1 MLRLFFTVLYTA
13 LILGANTA
21 HADRAAA
28 EAVIAGDMRKLVFLD
43 TPKPLPEAALV
54 DLTDA
59 PRGLEEWRGRWVVV
73 NFWATWCAPCR
84 KEMPA
89 LDRLSGM
96 LGPDGAA
103 VVTVATGR
111 NAVPAIERFFEEIG
125 VANLPALRD
134 PKSGLARSM
143 GIFGLPV
150 TVIVNPEGE
159 EVARLIGDAHW
170 DAPEAV
176 AVLKALAE

>member
-96 LGPDGAA
+96 LGPEGAA